1 MEQAGSLT
9 PLDTL
14 DPLDPPDSPDP
25 AAAAAAAATGWRAA
39 LISALEGSAA
49 NIPLSLGAVTLVF
62 AHIGPQ
68 VLPGAMLATLLG
80 LAWMQLGT
88 LRARRPLLYSA
99 RFFEATALAAML
111 DRTIALLPAWGLP
124 DTVGVR
130 LALLVLTT
138 GFAGLA
144 VGLLYLLRADRFT
157 RYIPGPV
164 FAGFA
169 NSIAVAIV
177 LSQAQTL
184 AAMFGEGGGA
194 AAAALAL
201 ACAAF
206 AGGVAVRRWLPHW
219 PAATCAMAAGLL
231 LGLLL
236 AVWQPIPMLGTAG
249 SSFAPPVVLADFRA
263 LAGGGVHRWAIAGV
277 LGANALILG
286 TMMFLNTSI
295 AAQAMRH
302 IDERP
307 AEGQRALLWSALC
320 MGMAGAA
327 GSAPLSGGLQGS
339 MAAAQRA
346 PLSARV
352 GLWVAAIAA
361 LFAVTGVL
369 SWVPLAAV
377 AGALV
382 GEAWFM
388 ADRGSLRL
396 LRDWAARRPL
406 ARQAREDLALIAAVT
421 ASAVLLNMVAAVFAG
436 LLFGLLL
443 FAVRN
448 ARRPVRAV
456 WNGAQLSS
464 NCARSRADLQL
475 LARHGE
481 RIRVI
486 ELEGDLFFGTVSS
499 LEHALHRHAE
509 EADSVVIDWS
519 AVRHLDTSAAQAV
532 AKFHRTAAARGAAVF
547 HVQPRG
553 TRAEWLDALVPQL
566 PHAGSFAADLDVAL
580 ERAENQLLQRHAAAP
595 EHGATA
601 LEEAMALLRGLTEA
615 ERVLLHAQMQQS
627 FHRAGDVLVRAG
639 EPSDRLMVVLQG
651 TAAVIVEA
659 ADGTRVRVAGV
670 RRGATIG
677 EMGFLDQAPRSAT
690 VLAQED
696 LLVASLSRASFEQ
709 LGRSHPALVHKL
721 LTNIAL
727 DVAARLRHT
736 NRLASARLARR

>member
-1 MEQAGSLT
+1 MAQAS
-9 PLDTL
+9 
-14 DPLDPPDSPDP
+14 SPISFDP
-25 AAAAAAAATGWRAA
+25 ADAAATATGWRAA
-39 LISALEGSAA
+39 LVGALEGSAA

-80 LAWMQLGT
+80 LAWMQLAN
-88 LRARRPLLYSA
+88 LRSRRPLLYSA

-111 DRTIALLPAWGLP
+111 DRMIALLPAWGLA

-130 LALLVLTT
+130 LALLVLVTAL
-138 GFAGLA
+138 AGLV

-157 RYIPGPV
+157 RYIPAPV

-169 NSIAVAIV
+169 NSIAVAIL

-184 AAMFGEGGGA
+184 SAMLGEGGGA
-194 AAAALAL
+194 AAAALLL

-206 AGGVAVRRWLPHW
+206 AAGLAVRRWLPHW
-219 PAATCAMAAGLL
+219 PAATCAMAAGLV

-249 SSFAPPVVLADFRA
+249 SSFALPVALADFGA
-263 LAGGGVHRWAIAGV
+263 LAGKGVQQLAIAGV
-277 LGANALILG
+277 VGANALVLG
-286 TMMFLNTSI
+286 TMMFINTSVS
-295 AAQAMRH
+295 AQAMSH
-302 IDERP
+302 IDEKP
-307 AEGQRALLWSALC
+307 ADGQRGLVWAALC
-320 MGMAGAA
+320 MGLAGAA

-339 MAAAQRA
+339 MAAARRA
-346 PLSARV
+346 PLSPRV
-352 GLWVAAIAA
+352 GLWVAAIIA
-361 LFAVTGVL
+361 LVAMSGVL

-382 GEAWFM
+382 GEAWSM
-388 ADRGSLRL
+388 ADRDSLKL
-396 LRDWAARRPL
+396 LRGWAARRPL
-406 ARQAREDLALIAAVT
+406 SRQAREDLALIGAVT
-421 ASAVLLNMVAAVFAG
+421 ATAVLLNMVAAVFAG

-443 FAVRN
+443 FAARN

-486 ELEGDLFFGTVSS
+486 ELEGDLFFGTVNS
-499 LEHALHRHAE
+499 LERALHRNANDAE
-509 EADSVVIDWS
+509 CLVIDWS

-532 AKFHRTAAARGAAVF
+532 AKFHRAAAARGAAVF
-547 HVQPRG
+547 HVQPRD
-553 TRAEWLDALVPQL
+553 TQAEWLAALAPQL
-566 PHAGSFAADLDVAL
+566 PDDGSFVADLDLAL

-595 EHGATA
+595 SHGTTT

-615 ERVLLHAQMQQS
+615 ERALLHAQMQQS
-627 FHRAGDVLVRAG
+627 FHRAGEVLVRAG
-639 EPSDRLMVVLQG
+639 EPSDRLLVVLQG

-659 ADGTRVRVAGV
+659 ADGTRVRLAGV

-677 EMGFLDQAPRSAT
+677 EMGFLDEAPRSAT
-690 VLAQED
+690 VVAQED
-696 LLVASLSRASFEQ
+696 LLVASLARGHFEQ